1 MTDSLLILL
10 ISLATLAL
18 GFFLGNLISALK
30 HKAKS
35 ATSAEQNL
43 QLKLQLEESN
53 ERFTRLLEDSKN
65 ERTAEKKE
73 AEAQLE
79 KIENE
84 REIIRKDRDFLS
96 NELTRR
102 NSEYE
107 NLQQKNLEIKREIE
121 ELQKKFETQFEN
133 LANRILDEKSQKFTS
148 LNKENLQNLLDPL
161 SEKIKSFEEK
171 VNKNNVDFI
180 DRHAQLGQYLK
191 TLNEQS
197 VKISEEANN
206 LTKALKGE
214 NKTQGNWGELILEKV
229 LEKSGLEKDR
239 EYFVQK
245 AYTDEEGNRF
255 LPDVIIHLPNERKM
269 VIDSKVSLVAYEKYA
284 NEDDPGI
291 RSRHLKDHVRS
302 LHTHISQLSS
312 KKYEDI
318 YKTTSPDFVLMFI
331 PVEPA
336 LYLAQNEDNSFFYT
350 AFQKNILLVSPTTLL
365 STLRTIDTL
374 WSNEKQQ
381 RNAIEIAAH
390 ASSLY
395 HKFKILLD
403 DLEDVGKKLKSTG
416 NAYETAMKK
425 LTGKQNLVKDID
437 KLEELGIS
445 PKQKIGQKWLLEASE
460 NSGDEALN

>member
-10 ISLATLAL
+10 ISLITLVV

-35 ATSAEQNL
+35 ATSTEQNF
-43 QLKLQLEESN
+43 QLKHQLEESN
-53 ERFTRLLEDSKN
+53 DRFTNMLEENKN
-65 ERTAEKKE
+65 LRIEEKRE
-73 AEAQLE
+73 FEFQIE

-84 REIIRKDRDFLS
+84 REILRKDRDILS

-107 NLQQKNLEIKREIE
+107 SLQQKNLEYRTEVE

-148 LNKENLQNLLDPL
+148 LNKENLQNLLNPL

-245 AYTDEEGNRF
+245 AYTDDVGNRF

-284 NEDDPGI
+284 NEDEPSNK
-291 RSRHLKDHVRS
+291 SRHLKDHIRS

-365 STLRTIDTL
+365 STLRTIDTI

-381 RNAIEIAAH
+381 RNAIEIASH

-395 HKFKILLD
+395 
-403 DLEDVGKKLKSTG
+403 
-416 NAYETAMKK
+416 
-425 LTGKQNLVKDID
+425 
-437 KLEELGIS
+437 
-445 PKQKIGQKWLLEASE
+445 
-460 NSGDEALN
+460 